1 MQNTAKNF
9 WKLGK
14 DQFGD
19 TLWMEKP
26 RLCPNGYWEVALV
39 HHYGKGTCPGKG
51 SSRLCAVMATEA
63 LGSSS
68 AFEGLLPDDIRLQ
81 FAELI
86 RAIIISARYAWMLKR
101 GNTGMAA
108 VPGEDKAIK
117 VPNVFRTFVPS
128 NPHLTESERID
139 RLVIPNL
146 VKLVDNLFKK
156 KRSNRVTKVPE

>member
-1 MQNTAKNF
+1 MQNTAKDY

-14 DQFGD
+14 DKFGD

-39 HHYGKGTCPGKG
+39 HHYGKGTSPGKG

-108 VPGEDKAIK
+108 VPGEDRVIQCSFFKGIA
-117 VPNVFRTFVPS
+117 RTP
-128 NPHLTESERID
+128 PYWLETERID
-139 RLVIPNL
+139 KQIIPGL